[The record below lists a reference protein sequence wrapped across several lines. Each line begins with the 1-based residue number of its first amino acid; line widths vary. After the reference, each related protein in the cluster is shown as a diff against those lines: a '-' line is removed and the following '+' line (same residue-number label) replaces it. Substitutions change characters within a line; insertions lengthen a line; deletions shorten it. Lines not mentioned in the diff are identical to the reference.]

1 MTEELRPGFQI
12 KTAVLKAI
20 EDDDA
25 VAEIVQ
31 RTLAQLDIGPPR
43 GAGPE
48 DRAPDPDAG
57 FDPGFDTD
65 SDGGWSDLF

>member
-12 KTAVLKAI
+12 KTAVLQAI

-43 GAGPE
+43 DRGTD
-48 DRAPDPDAG
+48 DRAPDPDDC
-57 FDPGFDTD
+57 FDPGYDTGGD
-65 SDGGWSDLF
+65 GWSDLF